1 VKDAEAYLKEQ
12 KRTLASICSQV
23 SFLAFDPLGGAII
36 SNQQVKHELMVQVAY
51 EFRSE
56 DLEFKTLFEKELISN
71 TFLTEDTLSK
81 A

>member
-1 VKDAEAYLKEQ
+1 
-12 KRTLASICSQV
+12 
-23 SFLAFDPLGGAII
+23 
-36 SNQQVKHELMVQVAY
+36 MVQVAY